1 MPLSI
6 FGFRAL
12 WSPYFATALIVVT
25 ILYFLITIKWRHKF
39 ENSTELTRKEA
50 SLFLLGMVLLYI
62 LKGSP
67 VDLLGHIL
75 FTVHMVQMA
84 FLLLIVAPIFIMG
97 IPNWVWAQLFKVK
110 IIDKLFR
117 LFTKPIIALVFF
129 GLAFSAYHYPMILDE
144 VKLSIIGHAL
154 FSVVVFMSAIFY
166 WWPVVNTLEGQ
177 PQVHG
182 LKKIGYVIL
191 SAILITPACTLI
203 IFADT
208 PMYTTYTDGEV
219 WLQAMALC
227 VPAGTLAGLS
237 GLGISGPE
245 MFTDMSPLYD
255 QQLGGILMKV
265 SQELIYVFV
274 IGKIFYTW
282 ASDERKNADEI
293 TKQELLKH
301 QALHSNESIS

>member
-12 WSPYFATALIVVT
+12 WSPYYALSLLAVV
-25 ILYFLITIKWRHKF
+25 ILYFLITVKWRHKF
-39 ENSTELTRKEA
+39 ENSTELTKKEA
-50 SLFLLGMVLLYI
+50 SFFLLGMILLYA

-67 VDLLGHIL
+67 IDLLGHIL

-84 FLLLIVAPIFIMG
+84 FLLLLVAPIFIMG
-97 IPNWVWAQLFKVK
+97 IPNWIWAKLFEVK
-110 IIDKLFR
+110 IIDKIFSF
-117 LFTKPIIALVFF
+117 FTKPLIALLLF

-144 VKLSIIGHAL
+144 VKLSLIGHAL
-154 FSVVVFMSAIFY
+154 FTTVVFMSAIFY

-177 PQVHG
+177 PKVHG

-203 IFADT
+203 IFADSAL
-208 PMYTTYTDGEV
+208 YATYTDGEA

-245 MFTDMSPLYD
+245 VFTDMSPLYD

-265 SQELIYVFV
+265 SQEVIYVFV

-293 TKQELLKH
+293 TRQELLKH
-301 QALHSNESIS
+301 QALHSETGR